1 MERHELWTRLAGWLT
16 GIPPDRAPAG
26 DAAPAAR
33 QARREKAAAAGQWT
47 LTVRPP
53 MTRPEHVTEPVYE
66 WGLHVFKP
74 GTDRVCRITGIWF
87 LATKRTT
94 IDARETIEALRHS
107 TPLTVRQLRRLI
119 DSHRAEGTAVHL
131 SRRFGEAS
139 AIETFDSADDPGFT
153 EALAWGGM
161 SDPDGE

>member
-1 MERHELWTRLAGWLT
+1 MERQGLWTRLTRWLT

-26 DAAPAAR
+26 DAAPAAG
-33 QARREKAAAAGQWT
+33 QARREWT
-47 LTVRPP
+47 LTVQPP
-53 MTRPEHVTEPVYE
+53 ISRPEHVTEPVYE
-66 WGLHVFKP
+66 WGLHLFEP
-74 GTDRVCRITGIWF
+74 DTDRVCRVTGIWF

-94 IDARETIEALRHS
+94 IDARETIEALRHR
-107 TPLTVRQLRRLI
+107 TPLTVRELRRLI

-131 SRRFGEAS
+131 NRRFGEAK
-139 AIETFDSADDPGFT
+139 ATETFDSADDPGFT